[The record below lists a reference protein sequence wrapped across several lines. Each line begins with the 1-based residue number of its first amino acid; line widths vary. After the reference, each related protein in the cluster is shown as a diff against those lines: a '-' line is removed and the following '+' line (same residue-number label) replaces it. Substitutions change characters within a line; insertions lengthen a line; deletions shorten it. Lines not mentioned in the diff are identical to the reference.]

1 MTKDIE
7 RESLISALSYCSL
20 RELPEKDSGENV
32 WLRSLAK
39 VLKSDGS
46 ESYVLFCKDEKGN
59 ERMVK
64 DFGNIAA
71 VRNVIEYYPFEYL
84 MESYMPKFKT
94 TKKEERIAFLS
105 KYDKETDYSK
115 FTAKQLDTAV
125 MNIAMKTQLNKQ

>member
-1 MTKDIE
+1 MTKNIE

-20 RELPEKDSGENV
+20 RDLPEKDSGENV

-39 VLKSDGS
+39 VQKSDGS
-46 ESYVLFCKDEKGN
+46 ESYVLLCKDEKGN

-71 VRNVIEYYPFEYL
+71 VRKVVEYYPFEYL

-94 TKKEERIAFLS
+94 AKKEERIAFLS

-115 FTAKQLDTAV
+115 FTAKQLDEAV
-125 MNIAMKTQLNKQ
+125 MNVAMKTQLNK